1 MSGKPW
7 MPLYI
12 ADYLADTAHLRALQS
27 GAYLHLIMHY
37 WVTGAL
43 PDDDNQLAAI
53 AKLTAEEWAA
63 NRPVLQAF
71 FEHGWKHK
79 RVEAELKRCA
89 SISAENRAK
98 ASKAAKARWDGKRP
112 DAPSTAPSNA
122 WSTAQAMLQNAQS
135 QSQSQHDDDERAPSK
150 PSIGSPL
157 ISDTAF
163 KLANEI
169 ASLCGHSHD
178 FLPPSWAGAPM
189 RVQSWLNQGWT
200 AEAIEASC
208 REQVARRRGGRPDRI
223 VYFETG
229 IAEFVARISAPVPT
243 AIEVSHGHPIG
254 RKLTPRQQKLADLHA
269 LVERRRGD
277 HARDRG
283 AGQSDGHQ
291 HAGS

>member
-1 MSGKPW
+1 MTSKPW

-12 ADYLADTAHLRALQS
+12 ADYLADTSHLGAYES
-27 GAYLHLIMHY
+27 GAYLHLIMHQ
-37 WVTGAL
+37 WQCGTLPTDESAL
-43 PDDDNQLAAI
+43 ARI
-53 AKLTAEEWAA
+53 AKVHPPHWPRIRDRLAPFFGNPKPGGSWVQKRTALELTKAGEISSKRKGAA
-63 NRPVLQAF
+63 LQ
-71 FEHGWKHK
+71 KHSK
-79 RVEAELKRCA
+79 C
-89 SISAENRAK
+89 K
-98 ASKAAKARWDGKRP
+98 A
-112 DAPSTAPSNA
+112 NA
-122 WSTAQAMLQNAQS
+122 VQMHTQS
-135 QSQSQHDDDERAPSK
+135 QSQSQHDDDERATPK

-229 IAEFVARISAPVPT
+229 IAEFVARVSAPVPT
-243 AIEVSHGHPIG
+243 AIEVSHGHPFG

-277 HARDRG
+277 HARDCG
-283 AGQSDGHQ
+283 TGQSDGHQ

>member
-12 ADYLADTAHLRALQS
+12 ADYLADTPHLSAFES
-27 GAYLHLIMHY
+27 GAYLHLIMHQ
-37 WVTGAL
+37 WQSGAL
-43 PDDDNQLAAI
+43 PTDEHALARI
-53 AKLTAEEWAA
+53 AKVQPRYWPRIRAVLAPFFGNPKRGEPWVQKRTAIELRKAGEISNKRKGAA
-63 NRPVLQAF
+63 LQ
-71 FEHGWKHK
+71 KHSK
-79 RVEAELKRCA
+79 C
-89 SISAENRAK
+89 K
-98 ASKAAKARWDGKRP
+98 A
-112 DAPSTAPSNA
+112 NA
-122 WSTAQAMLQNAQS
+122 VQMHTQS
-135 QSQSQHDDDERAPSK
+135 QSQSQHDDDERTPSK

-169 ASLCGHSHD
+169 ARLCGHRDD

-208 REQVARRRGGRPDRI
+208 REQMARRRGGRPDRI

-229 IAEFVARISAPVPT
+229 IAEFVARITAPVPT
-243 AIEVSHGHPIG
+243 ATEASHG

-269 LVERRRGD
+269 LVEQRRRD

-283 AGQSDGHQ
+283 TGQSDGHQ